1 MNKLL
6 SVVICCLLSVSVFAQ
21 FTLQKDLPLSYLVS
35 QPKNKVTKPG
45 LIILLHGYG
54 SNEADLF
61 GLREMLPADF
71 LVTSVRA
78 PMTLAPNAYQW
89 FRSETIKGVKG
100 GNLKDLKTNS
110 GLIRGFIKGAV
121 KKFNA
126 DPSRV
131 YLIGFSQG
139 AMMSFEVGLTSP
151 ELLKG
156 IAPLSGRIFESLR
169 PQVKPSGAFKNFKIF
184 IGHGTADEKVLYHYA
199 TEASAYLKEKQ
210 IPSVLHTYPGM
221 QHSISEQEINDLVKW
236 LKEK

>member
-1 MNKLL
+1 MTKLF
-6 SVVICCLLSVSVFAQ
+6 SVFAICLFSLPVFAQ

-35 QPKNKVTKPG
+35 QPKTITAKPG
-45 LIILLHGYG
+45 LVILLHGYG

-61 GLREMLPADF
+61 ELRDMLPDNF
-71 LVTSVRA
+71 LITSVRA

-110 GLIRGFIKGAV
+110 DLIKSFIKGAL
-121 KKFNA
+121 KKYNA

-151 ELLKG
+151 ELLRG
-156 IAPLSGRIFESLR
+156 IAPLSGRIFESLT
-169 PQVKPSGAFKNFKIF
+169 PNVKPSSAFKNLKIF

-199 TEASAYLKEKQ
+199 TEAVSILKEKQ
-210 IPSVLHTYPGM
+210 IPAVLHTYQGM
-221 QHSISEQEINDLVKW
+221 QHSINEQEINDLVKW

>member
-1 MNKLL
+1 MNKLFLVVVLCFL
-6 SVVICCLLSVSVFAQ
+6 SFATFAQ
-21 FTLQKDLPLSYLVS
+21 FTLRKDLPLSYLIA
-35 QPKNKVTKPG
+35 QPKVKTAKPG

-61 GLREMLPADF
+61 ELREMLPADF
-71 LVTSVRA
+71 LITSVRA

-89 FRSETIKGVKG
+89 FRSETIKGLKG

-110 GLIRGFIKGAV
+110 DLIKSFIKGAV
-121 KKFNA
+121 KKYNA

-131 YLIGFSQG
+131 YLVGFSQG

-169 PQVKPSGAFKNFKIF
+169 PQIKPASAFKNFKIF

-199 TEASAYLKEKQ
+199 TEAAAYLKEKQ
-210 IPSVLHTYPGM
+210 IPAVLHSYAGM
-221 QHSISEQEINDLVKW
+221 QHSINEQEINDLVKW

>member
-1 MNKLL
+1 MNKSFL
-6 SVVICCLLSVSVFAQ
+6 VVILCFFTLPIFAQ

-35 QPKNKVTKPG
+35 QPKTKTAKPA
-45 LIILLHGYG
+45 LIVLLHGYG

-61 GLREMLPADF
+61 ELRDMLPADF
-71 LVTSVRA
+71 MITSVRA

-100 GNLKDLKTNS
+100 GNLKDLKANS
-110 GLIRGFIKGAV
+110 DLIKAFIKGAV
-121 KKFNA
+121 KKYNA
-126 DPSRV
+126 DPSQV

-151 ELLKG
+151 ELLRG

-169 PQVKPSGAFKNFKIF
+169 PQVKPASAFKNFRIF
-184 IGHGTADEKVLYHYA
+184 IGHGTADEKVLYQYA
-199 TEASAYLKEKQ
+199 TEADAFLKEKK
-210 IPSVLHTYPGM
+210 ISAVLHSYPGM
-221 QHSISEQEINDLVKW
+221 QHSINEQEINDLVKW